1 VEREKSESCCI
12 SLMALVVGS
21 YQATLGLLG
30 GKTIPVAMAGRT
42 TLNLNLHRRLNLI
55 KPKKC
60 NDVTFH
66 HRRSCIQR
74 KHIFF

>member
-1 VEREKSESCCI
+1 
-12 SLMALVVGS
+12 
-21 YQATLGLLG
+21 LG

-60 NDVTFH
+60 NDVTTIEDRAYKENTF
-66 HRRSCIQR
+66 S
-74 KHIFF
+74 FDMD

>member
-1 VEREKSESCCI
+1 
-12 SLMALVVGS
+12 MALVVGS
-21 YQATLGLLG
+21 YQATRGLLG

-60 NDVTFH
+60 NDVTTIEDRAYKENTF
-66 HRRSCIQR
+66 S
-74 KHIFF
+74 FDMD